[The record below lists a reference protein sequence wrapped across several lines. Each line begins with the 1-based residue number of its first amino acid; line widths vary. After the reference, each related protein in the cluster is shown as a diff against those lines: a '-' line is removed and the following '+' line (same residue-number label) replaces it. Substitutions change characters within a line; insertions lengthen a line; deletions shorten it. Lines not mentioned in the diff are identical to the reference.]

1 MSREI
6 KEGVVIGDIHFY
18 ECNES
23 DEHMCSKCGAQT
35 GNSDSVFDMQGF
47 SLCCSLC
54 KKCYKYMTKDCATV
68 RIEGD
73 GVLFPRTG
81 IYPSAEVIER
91 DAMRR
96 RAEHLRLNGE
106 VYCKSNLDILIK
118 RDTKRL
124 YSKAISGELNNL
136 TGISFNTPYEPP
148 SDPNI
153 IINMGE
159 NNIDESLNY

>member
-1 MSREI
+1 MNLLRIYVNNVVSHLIWAFHTVKSVTTISGLLILGPHRINRREMSREI

-23 DEHMCSKCGAQT
+23 NEHMCSKCGAQT
-35 GNSDSVFDMQGF
+35 GK
-47 SLCCSLC
+47 CCSLC

-96 RAEHLRLNGE
+96 RAEHLRLNGG
-106 VYCKSNLDILIK
+106 V
-118 RDTKRL
+118 
-124 YSKAISGELNNL
+124 SKPAQSERE
-136 TGISFNTPYEPP
+136 FW
-148 SDPNI
+148 
-153 IINMGE
+153 
-159 NNIDESLNY
+159 

>member
-1 MSREI
+1 MEKRCLYIEWRTDILVYGIIRYREI
-6 KEGVVIGDIHFY
+6 
-18 ECNES
+18 NN
-23 DEHMCSKCGAQT
+23 CGE
-35 GNSDSVFDMQGF
+35 N
-47 SLCCSLC
+47 
-54 KKCYKYMTKDCATV
+54 KKIFNPD
-68 RIEGD
+68 
-73 GVLFPRTG
+73 F
-81 IYPSAEVIER
+81 
-91 DAMRR
+91 
-96 RAEHLRLNGE
+96 NG

-153 IINMGE
+153 IIKMGE